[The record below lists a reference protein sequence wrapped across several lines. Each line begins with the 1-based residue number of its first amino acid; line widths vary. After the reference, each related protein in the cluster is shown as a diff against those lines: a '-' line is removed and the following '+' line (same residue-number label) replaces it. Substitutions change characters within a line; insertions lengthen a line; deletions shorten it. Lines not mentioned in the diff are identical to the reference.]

1 MSCFICSKET
11 KERVTAIIYNESFRP
26 SPSSRLFWDQSEF
39 CAIVQNWEN
48 AFGERRTVDEDNA
61 EKIIFDM
68 LSDMNEKAYDARY
81 RRFSGRVNVDGRP
94 PRGIYAPETIFSM
107 ETYKRLCCFNY
118 QVDEDERLNAPY
130 DAIYT
135 MLKRIENALAQRLL
149 FHLPEFERLDAWN

>member
-39 CAIVQNWEN
+39 CAIVQKWEN
-48 AFGERRTVDEDNA
+48 ERGEGRTVDEDNA
-61 EKIIFDM
+61 EKIIFEM
-68 LSDMNEKAYDARY
+68 LSDMNDLAYFSRYARPPLD
-81 RRFSGRVNVDGRP
+81 REHGR

-130 DAIYT
+130 DSIYT

-149 FHLPEFERLDAWN
+149 FHLPEFERLNAWN